1 MNKIVKSVTK
11 KIVDRSKK
19 SREKYL
25 SQMILNKDSISDRSS
40 ISCGNIAHAIAGCSN
55 ADKNALLDNEIN
67 NIGII
72 TAYNDMLSAH
82 KTYENYPELIRN
94 FARKYNCVAQVSS
107 GVPAMCDG
115 VTQGEPG
122 MDLSLFSRDVIALS
136 TAIGL
141 SHNVY
146 NSIIC
151 LGICDKIVPGLLIGA
166 LKFGHL
172 PTIFIPGGPM
182 QTGISNEL
190 KAKYRKDFAKGLI
203 TKKELLKAESKSYH
217 SEGTC
222 TFYGTANS
230 NQMLMEIMG
239 IQLPGSSF
247 VNPNNKLRLLLTE
260 YSVKLSKKISEK
272 GINYSPLFNII
283 NEKSI
288 VNAIIGLLSTGG
300 STNHTIHLIAI
311 AKAAGIQITWND
323 FSELSSIVPLLL
335 KIYPNG
341 PLDVN
346 HFHDAGGMPF
356 LIQELLNAEILHN
369 DVNTILG
376 NNLYDFTKFPSI
388 IKSKLEWVNSPEKSK
403 NPDMLRSFSNPF
415 SNNGGIKVLNG
426 NLGKSII
433 KISSVKKEHLIITA
447 PVIIFENP
455 HELISSFQNN
465 NLNKDFIAVLR
476 FQGPKAKGMP
486 ELHNLTP
493 ILSILLNNGYKVALI
508 TDGRMSG
515 ASGRVPAAI
524 HLSPEAIDGGLL
536 SKLIDGD
543 IITLD
548 ASKGILNCHNE
559 EIISLRKQKKYNNF
573 QENCGRELFNN
584 FKKTITSSDEGAS
597 ILF

>member
-1 MNKIVKSVTK
+1 MNKIVRSVTK
-11 KIVDRSKK
+11 KIIDRSKK
-19 SREKYL
+19 YREKYL
-25 SQMILNKDSISDRSS
+25 SQMIGNKDSISDRSS
-40 ISCGNIAHAIAGCSN
+40 ISCGNIAHAIAGCSK
-55 ADKNALLDNEIN
+55 ADKNALSDNEIN
-67 NIGII
+67 NIGIV

-82 KTYENYPELIRN
+82 KTYENYPEIIRN

-136 TAIGL
+136 TVIGL

-172 PTIFIPGGPM
+172 PTIFVPGGPM

-203 TKKELLKAESKSYH
+203 SKKELLKAESKSYH

-272 GINYSPLFNII
+272 GRNYIPLFNVI

-323 FSELSSIVPLLL
+323 FSELSSVVPLLL

-341 PLDVN
+341 SLDVN

-388 IKSKLEWVNSPEKSK
+388 INSELKWENSSEKSK
-403 NPDMLRSFSNPF
+403 NPSILRTFSNPF

-447 PVIIFENP
+447 PIIIFEEQ
-455 HELISSFQNN
+455 HELISSFQKN

-486 ELHNLTP
+486 ELHKLTP

-524 HLSPEAIDGGLL
+524 HLSPEAMDGGLL

-543 IITLD
+543 IVTLD
-548 ASKGILNCHNE
+548 ATKGILNCHNE
-559 EIISLRKQKKYNNF
+559 EIISLRKQKKYNNY

>member
-40 ISCGNIAHAIAGCSN
+40 ISCGNIAHAIAGCSK

-260 YSVKLSKKISEK
+260 YSVKL
-272 GINYSPLFNII
+272 
-283 NEKSI
+283 
-288 VNAIIGLLSTGG
+288 LSL
-300 STNHTIHLIAI
+300 IHI
-311 AKAAGIQITWND
+311 
-323 FSELSSIVPLLL
+323 
-335 KIYPNG
+335 
-341 PLDVN
+341 
-346 HFHDAGGMPF
+346 
-356 LIQELLNAEILHN
+356 
-369 DVNTILG
+369 
-376 NNLYDFTKFPSI
+376 
-388 IKSKLEWVNSPEKSK
+388 
-403 NPDMLRSFSNPF
+403 
-415 SNNGGIKVLNG
+415 
-426 NLGKSII
+426 
-433 KISSVKKEHLIITA
+433 
-447 PVIIFENP
+447 
-455 HELISSFQNN
+455 
-465 NLNKDFIAVLR
+465 
-476 FQGPKAKGMP
+476 
-486 ELHNLTP
+486 
-493 ILSILLNNGYKVALI
+493 
-508 TDGRMSG
+508 
-515 ASGRVPAAI
+515 
-524 HLSPEAIDGGLL
+524 
-536 SKLIDGD
+536 
-543 IITLD
+543 
-548 ASKGILNCHNE
+548 
-559 EIISLRKQKKYNNF
+559 
-573 QENCGRELFNN
+573 
-584 FKKTITSSDEGAS
+584 
-597 ILF
+597 

>member
-40 ISCGNIAHAIAGCSN
+40 ISCGNIAHAIAGCSK

-524 HLSPEAIDGGLL
+524 HLSPEAMDGGLL

-548 ASKGILNCHNE
+548 ATKGILNCHNE

>member
-40 ISCGNIAHAIAGCSN
+40 ISCGNIAHAIAGCSK

-323 FSELSSIVPLLL
+323 FSELSSTVPLLL